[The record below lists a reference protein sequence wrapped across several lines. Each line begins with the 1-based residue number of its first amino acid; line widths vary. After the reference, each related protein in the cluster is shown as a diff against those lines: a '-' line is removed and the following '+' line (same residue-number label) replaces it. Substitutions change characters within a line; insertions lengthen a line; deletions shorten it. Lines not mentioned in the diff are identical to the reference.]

1 MIPFVLN
8 LFVKKSLSA
17 LVAAD
22 ALLYIVFTQH
32 GDERALYETN
42 TDATEQL
49 RASLG
54 NVVNGFFQKRE
65 ETVVFELATT
75 PQSIAEYAQ
84 QQWQKQ
90 KDGED
95 EVELVERSAKG
106 ASGNKDGD
114 RGGGGSGDS
123 GGDGDGLLLAG
134 QATSSSTSFSHFAS
148 SSADFSPTASPYN
161 TAALAVFEDE
171 HGGEGSLNQL

>member
-32 GDERALYETN
+32 GDERALYEAN

-49 RASLG
+49 RTSLG
-54 NVVNGFFQKRE
+54 NVVNGFFRKRE

-84 QQWQKQ
+84 QQRQKQ
-90 KDGED
+90 EDGEE
-95 EVELVERSAKG
+95 EVELVEHSAKG

-114 RGGGGSGDS
+114 RGG
-123 GGDGDGLLLAG
+123 DGDGLLLAG
-134 QATSSSTSFSHFAS
+134 QASSSSTSFSHLAS
-148 SSADFSPTASPYN
+148 SSTDFSPTASPYN
-161 TAALAVFEDE
+161 TTVMAVVGGE
-171 HGGEGSLNQL
+171 HGDEGSLNQI